1 MEHGDT
7 RRLRRAFDSAEIACR
22 NLREDQEEDRA
33 RLAQLMTIWAS
44 GYLEAACRQIVSG
57 YAERRAT
64 PGVVRLVNRQMQ
76 RFTNPKMDRI
86 LDLVRGFEREKAD
99 ELEAFAGGE
108 ITESVN
114 SIVGI
119 RNDLAH
125 GRRAS
130 VSVGRIVRHF
140 ERARRMTARMEKLL
154 A

>member
-7 RRLRRAFDSAEIACR
+7 RRLRRAFDSAALACR
-22 NLREDQEEDRA
+22 KLREDQDEDRA
-33 RLAQLMTIWAS
+33 RLAQPMTIWAS
-44 GYLEAACRQIVSG
+44 GYLEASCRQIVVR
-57 YAERRAT
+57 YAERRSA

-86 LDLVRGFEREKAD
+86 LGLVRSFEREKAD
-99 ELEAFAGGE
+99 ALEAFAGGE

-130 VSVGRIVRHF
+130 VSVSQIVRHF
-140 ERARRMTARMEKLL
+140 ERARRMTARPDKLL